1 MASSPADARTRR
13 HVNEGVNRRGLGPS
27 NALEQGRVLPVV
39 RSVPINVRP
48 TNAEMFFDNFGAG
61 DPIVVKNSSGG
72 KFQNSATA
80 DPELSGASRK
90 LN

>member
-1 MASSPADARTRR
+1 
-13 HVNEGVNRRGLGPS
+13 
-27 NALEQGRVLPVV
+27 
-39 RSVPINVRP
+39 
-48 TNAEMFFDNFGAG
+48 MFFDNFGAG